1 MPVQDEYKELMLVLI
16 AGIFLFLVLVGIVV
30 FTLLFHQKK
39 NLLHNQ
45 ELLKLQA
52 EKHRELL
59 KTQLETQEA
68 TFEEV
73 SRELHDNVGQLLSS
87 TKILLVMTE
96 RSLPEVPSSLSTATE
111 TLAKALEDIRS
122 LSRSLNS
129 EWLLQF
135 NFGENLR
142 NELDRVRVAS
152 GLELE
157 TELNISE
164 KELDASSKIM
174 LFRVVQEALQNCI
187 RHSEASALLF
197 KAVDEDGKLAITI
210 SDNGKGFEYDPHG
223 ANGLGLRN
231 MVHRIALLNGKMD
244 ITTAPGSGTFITI
257 AVPYVAC
264 PEQTP

>member
-1 MPVQDEYKELMLVLI
+1 MQIQDEYKEIMLVLI

-45 ELLKLQA
+45 ELLNLQA

-59 KTQLETQEA
+59 KTQLETQES

-96 RSLPEVPSSLSTATE
+96 RSLPEVPSSLATATE
-111 TLAKALEDIRS
+111 TLTRALEDIRS

-135 NFGENLR
+135 NFQENLL
-142 NELDRVRVAS
+142 NELARVRVAS
-152 GLELE
+152 GLILDAEIE
-157 TELNISE
+157 IGEV
-164 KELDASSKIM
+164 ELDASSKIM
-174 LFRVVQEALQNCI
+174 LFRVVQEALQNSI
-187 RHSEASALLF
+187 RHSEASRLLF
-197 KAVDEDGKLAITI
+197 KAVGTDGELSITI
-210 SDNGKGFEYDPHG
+210 RDDGKGFIYDPAG

-231 MVHRIALLNGKMD
+231 MAYRVSLLNGNMEVA
-244 ITTAPGSGTFITI
+244 TAPGSGTFISI
-257 AVPYVAC
+257 AVPYVAY